1 MESADKSEDPQ
12 TRNPKGRFARVL
24 KQLPNAIVAEVGS
37 MSEDP
42 QTRNPKG
49 RFARVLKLRVMSY
62 LCSTPQSEDP
72 QTRNPKGRFARV
84 LKHFA
89 GIQ

>member
-1 MESADKSEDPQ
+1 
-12 TRNPKGRFARVL
+12 
-24 KQLPNAIVAEVGS
+24 